1 MTKLQGVRS
10 GRGFMSLLSDSLKQ
24 FDISY
29 SGSGA
34 VYLNMKDSTMPKMWE
49 NFIWYVSSITGM
61 ADDFDAVLDK
71 ELTLYKAFYRFVEDR
86 NGHIKKDYVHF
97 ATEAD
102 FTMFVMKWS

>member
-1 MTKLQGVRS
+1 
-10 GRGFMSLLSDSLKQ
+10 MSLKSDSLKQ

-49 NFIWYVSSITGM
+49 NFIWYVSSITGTVDESSTVTV
-61 ADDFDAVLDK
+61 DDFDAVLDK
-71 ELTLYKAFYRFVEDR
+71 ELTLYKAFYRFVQDK